1 MNSGRLRRMPTAAS
15 DPICAWVPNSAAKAA
30 KNMSV
35 KNIDNKKQEK
45 INIFAAPI

>member
-1 MNSGRLRRMPTAAS
+1 MPADAS
-15 DPICAWVPNSAAKAA
+15 VPISAWVPKSVAKAA